1 MLLVFL
7 CAAGMSAQTG
17 KTLSD
22 EVRQKAD
29 IFYYDAVRARLSGKH
44 PEAYQLYTHV
54 LDIDP
59 EHVGANYDLSS
70 YYHLQGNDSLARHSL
85 QSASEADPDNYWVKQ
100 ALVQLLVSQDKT
112 EEAVTALEEMG
123 ASYPDNS
130 EILFMLEEMYQKTGN
145 YQKVIETL
153 DRIELLEGKNEEI
166 STEKY
171 RTYIR
176 MQDEEKAFSAMR
188 QLADEYPNDMRY
200 KVLIGD
206 LYMDAGNYDQAIEE
220 YRKLQKE
227 DPTNVNLLL
236 SLARYY
242 ETTHQ
247 DSLYQENLMNIVTSE
262 SLPEESRLRIMQGL
276 AAQNLFQ
283 SAVNDTTKMMA
294 LFDQILQKS
303 QENNAM
309 SELYARYLIS
319 SNADKARIKPV
330 LHQMLETDPEADI
343 ARNQLLG
350 YAIEADDDDEVAR
363 LCNTA
368 VEYGSKNPVYYYYLG
383 VVNVRKNRFN
393 NAIESIRKG
402 LGKLEED
409 SSIDMIVNMY
419 AILGDC
425 YHKTG
430 RNTQAFECYDSCL
443 LYKPNEALVLNNYAY
458 YLSLEKRNLDK
469 AEQMSAKAIELV
481 KKNPTY
487 IDTYAWVLFQ
497 QGKYAEAKVYIDE
510 VLTLVGDSLTKDDAT
525 LLEHTGDIYFKC
537 GYKQKAL
544 DYWNRARQLG
554 GGSALLERKIKKKK
568 YIE

>member
-1 MLLVFL
+1 MFL
-7 CAAGMSAQTG
+7 CAAFAKAQKG
-17 KTLSD
+17 DALP
-22 EVRQKAD
+22 EGVRQKAD
-29 IFYYDAVRARLSGKH
+29 VFYYDAVRARLAGKH
-44 PEAYQLYTHV
+44 AEAYQLYAHV
-54 LDIDP
+54 LELDP
-59 EHVGANYDLSS
+59 AHVGANYDLSS
-70 YYHLQGNDSLARHSL
+70 YYHLQGNDSLASHSL
-85 QSASEADPDNYWVKQ
+85 QEASHADPDNYWVKQ
-100 ALVQLLVSQDKT
+100 ALVQLLVSQDKND
-112 EEAVTALEEMG
+112 EAVTALEEMA

-130 EILFMLEEMYQKTGN
+130 EILFMLEDMYQKTGN
-145 YQKVIETL
+145 YKKVIETL

-171 RTYIR
+171 RTFIR
-176 MQDEEKAFSAMR
+176 MHDEEKAFAAMR
-188 QLADEYPNDMRY
+188 QLAEEYPNDMRY

-206 LYMDAGNYDQAIEE
+206 LYMDAGKYDQAYQE
-220 YRKLQKE
+220 YQKLQKE
-227 DPTNVNLLL
+227 DPVNVHLLL

-242 ETTHQ
+242 ETQHL
-247 DSLYQENLMNIVTSE
+247 DSLYQENLISIVTSE

-283 SAVNDTTKMMA
+283 AQVNDTTKMIA
-294 LFDQILQKS
+294 LFDHILQKP

-309 SELYARYLIS
+309 PELYVRYLIS
-319 SNADKARIKPV
+319 SNADKNRIKPV

-343 ARNQLLG
+343 ARNQLLS
-350 YAIEADDDDEVAR
+350 YAIDEDNDNEVER

-393 NAIESIRKG
+393 QAIEATRKG
-402 LGKLEED
+402 LGKLED
-409 SSIDMIVNMY
+409 RSSVDMIVNMY

-425 YHKTG
+425 YHRTG
-430 RNTQAFECYDSCL
+430 RNQQAFECYDSCL

-481 KKNPTY
+481 KDNPTY

-497 QGKYAEAKVYIDE
+497 QQKYAKAKVYIDE
-510 VLTLVGDSLTKDDAT
+510 VLNLLGDSITKEEAT
-525 LLEHTGDIYFKC
+525 LMEHAGDIYFKC
-537 GYKQKAL
+537 GYKLKAF
-544 DYWNRARQLG
+544 DYWNKAKSLG

-568 YIE
+568 YIEQK